1 MKIAFAGKGGSGKT
15 TLSSLFVRYLAAQGL
30 PVTAVDA
37 DINQH
42 LAEAL
47 GAGEPPPLGAHLTE
61 IKEYLRGTNPRIS
74 SAAAMVKT
82 TPPGRGSRLLRHGG
96 PDPVHEL
103 GTVTPCGA
111 LLLATGPFDEE
122 DLGVACYHSKTGAVE
137 LYLNHLVDGPG
148 EYVVVDC
155 TAGADS
161 FASGL
166 FTRFDLTVLVAE
178 PTRKGISVYRQ
189 WQDYSAGYD
198 VAMTVVGNKV
208 QSPDDLAFLRQ
219 QADGDL
225 LAWCGHEPAI
235 RAMEQGRTFSLDDLS
250 SVTST
255 ALGIL
260 KDRLDAQ
267 PRDWTRYTRQAAE
280 FHRKNA
286 LAWASAAVGEDL
298 ASQIDPEFTLGPHSL
313 VLTATMPASGLAR
326 SSRRPG
332 RRSATSRDQ
341 SVAGLEPAVLQ
352 DDVTSLTCGL
362 AESLTRRGNGVARPA
377 ASAGGTRRLPR
388 SGAGSSRAG
397 AARIAR
403 CAQSG
408 LGRATWRRSTISS

>member
-15 TLSSLFVRYLAAQGL
+15 TLSSLFVRHLAAQGL
-30 PVTAVDA
+30 PAVAIDA

-47 GAGEPPPLGAHLTE
+47 GVSQPAPLGAHLTE

-74 SAAAMVKT
+74 SAASMVKT

-111 LLLATGPFDEE
+111 RLLATGPFDSG

-178 PTRKGISVYRQ
+178 PTRKGISVYQQ
-189 WQDYSAGYD
+189 WQDYSAGYGT
-198 VAMTVVGNKV
+198 AIALVGNKV
-208 QSPDDLAFLRQ
+208 HGPEDAAFLREH
-219 QADGDL
+219 AAGDV
-225 LAWCGHEPAI
+225 LAWFGYEAAV
-235 RAMEQGRTFSLDDLS
+235 RAMEQGCPFSLDDLS
-250 SVTST
+250 PETLA
-255 ALGIL
+255 ALDAL
-260 KDRLDAQ
+260 QDTLDAQ
-267 PRDWTRYTRQAAE
+267 PRDWARYTRQAAE
-280 FHRKNA
+280 FHRMNA
-286 LAWASAAVGEDL
+286 RAWASAATGEDL
-298 ASQIDPEFTLGPHSL
+298 VSQIDPQFTLGPHA
-313 VLTATMPASGLAR
+313 LTAHAR
-326 SSRRPG
+326 AIAPG
-332 RRSATSRDQ
+332 
-341 SVAGLEPAVLQ
+341 SVASQPGDP
-352 DDVTSLTCGL
+352 L
-362 AESLTRRGNGVARPA
+362 A
-377 ASAGGTRRLPR
+377 
-388 SGAGSSRAG
+388 
-397 AARIAR
+397 
-403 CAQSG
+403 
-408 LGRATWRRSTISS
+408 LGRAREEAGGLGDRGMARQES